1 MTEPI
6 SLVVTDLH
14 GTLWD
19 RDGRVHDLT
28 RAALHELDRR
38 GLPVLA
44 ATARRPASARRVMQM
59 NGLTLPAV
67 LAVVRWPFGHH
78 SA

>member
-1 MTEPI
+1 VTEPI
-6 SLVVTDLH
+6 GLVVTDLH

-19 RDGRVHDLT
+19 SAGRVHDLT
-28 RAALHELDRR
+28 LAALQELDRR
-38 GLPVLA
+38 GLHVLA
-44 ATARRPASARRVMQM
+44 TTARRPASARRVLQM
-59 NGLTLPAV
+59 NRLTLPAV